1 MRRVLA
7 KFDERAIS
15 DFIKF
20 EDSQSPVY
28 RQEIQNIVNVTAILK
43 KIVDYASVKRKLANQ
58 NP

>member
-7 KFDERAIS
+7 KFDERAVS

-20 EDSQSPVY
+20 ENSQSPTY
-28 RQEIQNIVNVTAILK
+28 RQEIQNIVSVSAILK
-43 KIVDYASVKRKLANQ
+43 KIIDYANVKEKLANI